1 MAPDLVAAVSQRAIM
16 TCQLGLA
23 LVNHAWIADIRG
35 VLSIPVLV
43 QDLELWQHLDQ
54 VSLQA
59 GTQDKL
65 EMDGVRPILHAV
77 SLSSDVFGPILSLG
91 R

>member
-65 EMDGVRPILHAV
+65 VWRWMASGQFFTQSAYQAM
-77 SLSSDVFGPILSLG
+77 FLG
-91 R
+91 QS